1 MDNVNPPYGQ
11 EPQDHSP
18 TQPFR
23 FAPGWPGGAQGHG
36 QAPLGPA
43 RQPGGPGPQPPQP
56 RKRGKA
62 LRWAAGI
69 TAAVLLGAGGA
80 LAGLELGG
88 GSSTPANASQ
98 AVALNS
104 ALSSTGSSA
113 SACAS
118 ASGSTSSG
126 STSSSSTSGGKSGKR
141 HCRRLQLR
149 RIKGMYGQ
157 IAFNTKGGTETLAFE
172 RGEVLSSSG
181 GHLVVRAKNGTTW
194 TWNIVS
200 NSAIRESGKAAAS
213 SALSYRTQVFVGG
226 QVVGGTRDARL
237 IAIRP
242 GNNRK
247 SASKGSSATTPSGS
261 PAA

>member
-18 TQPFR
+18 TQSFR

-118 ASGSTSSG
+118 ASG

>member
-1 MDNVNPPYGQ
+1 
-11 EPQDHSP
+11 
-18 TQPFR
+18 
-23 FAPGWPGGAQGHG
+23 
-36 QAPLGPA
+36 
-43 RQPGGPGPQPPQP
+43 
-56 RKRGKA
+56 
-62 LRWAAGI
+62 
-69 TAAVLLGAGGA
+69 
-80 LAGLELGG
+80 
-88 GSSTPANASQ
+88 
-98 AVALNS
+98 
-104 ALSSTGSSA
+104 
-113 SACAS
+113 
-118 ASGSTSSG
+118 
-126 STSSSSTSGGKSGKR
+126 
-141 HCRRLQLR
+141 
-149 RIKGMYGQ
+149 MYGQ